1 LLRTTCLVRLFVS
14 MSNPPAD
21 AIAAD
26 AKIMLVF
33 QNTDLSVVASATMTG
48 SVWISV
54 ESAGDPRA

>member
-1 LLRTTCLVRLFVS
+1 